1 MNESIHLKMGISD
14 ALVGFFGPHPLTQ
27 EISLQVDLAWS
38 YSDERRDFCM
48 FEKLDCSSQADT
60 EETSSESS
68 NQLECPDFNK
78 NRHCG
83 KFEWDEYH
91 FTKDQLE
98 RKYCI
103 AWSTISSKDSH
114 IPREVALHDRN
125 SCGDFG
131 STRLWFRTS
140 DKEEMFN
147 SLIDQLK
154 SRKICQYELFD
165 SFNNEAF
172 NHY

>member
-1 MNESIHLKMGISD
+1 MAELERRMNESIRHKTGISD

-27 EISLQVDLAWS
+27 EASLMVDLAWS

-48 FEKLDCSSQADT
+48 FEKADCSSQADT

-83 KFEWDEYH
+83 KFEWDEYQ

-114 IPREVALHDRN
+114 INRQVALHDRD
-125 SCGDFG
+125 SCGDYG

-147 SLIDQLK
+147 ALIDQLK
-154 SRKICQYELFD
+154 SRKKC
-165 SFNNEAF
+165 
-172 NHY
+172 

>member
-1 MNESIHLKMGISD
+1 MAELERLMNESIRHKTGLSD
-14 ALVGFFGPHPLTQ
+14 ALVGWFGPHPQTQ

-38 YSDERRDFCM
+38 HSDERRDFCM
-48 FEKLDCSSQADT
+48 FEKVDCSTQANT

-91 FTKDQLE
+91 FTKDQLQ

-114 IPREVALHDRN
+114 IPRQVALHDRD
-125 SCGDFG
+125 SCGDYG
-131 STRLWFRTS
+131 STRLWFRKS
-140 DKEEMFN
+140 DDEKMFEA
-147 SLIDQLK
+147 LTDQLSTCK
-154 SRKICQYELFD
+154 KC
-165 SFNNEAF
+165 
-172 NHY
+172 

>member
-1 MNESIHLKMGISD
+1 MAELERRMNESIHYKTGLSD
-14 ALVGFFGPHPLTQ
+14 ALVGFFGSHPITQ

-38 YSDERRDFCM
+38 HSDERRDFCM
-48 FEKLDCSSQADT
+48 LEKLDCSSQADT
-60 EETSSESS
+60 VETSSESVDK
-68 NQLECPDFNK
+68 LECPDFNK
-78 NRHCG
+78 NRQCG

-114 IPREVALHDRN
+114 ISREVALHDRD
-125 SCGDFG
+125 SCGDYG

-147 SLIDQLK
+147 ALIDQLK
-154 SRKICQYELFD
+154 SRKKC
-165 SFNNEAF
+165 
-172 NHY
+172 